1 MLTKETP
8 GASHDGPGVEGA
20 LFLDSAPGDPATGG
34 SIVPCGLDA
43 LPPVFG
49 GVVRGRRSVDV
60 KDRRLYALAPDD
72 GGNLAV
78 HDLDLH
84 KSRVEGMDHGIL
96 EGGPPLAPSGAVG
109 FEVSHDRGNVVT
121 MWRASHPQ
129 EPVPHRSCATGR
141 GVVSRLHRNP
151 SRDRS
156 PCMHSSQARNSER
169 AGESRFGKRY
179 VSTI

>member
-49 GVVRGRRSVDV
+49 GS
-60 KDRRLYALAPDD
+60 RLLESWALDAFAQDN
-72 GGNLAV
+72 GGNFAV
-78 HDLDLH
+78 QGLDAD

-96 EGGPPLAPSGAVG
+96 EGGPSLAPSGAVG